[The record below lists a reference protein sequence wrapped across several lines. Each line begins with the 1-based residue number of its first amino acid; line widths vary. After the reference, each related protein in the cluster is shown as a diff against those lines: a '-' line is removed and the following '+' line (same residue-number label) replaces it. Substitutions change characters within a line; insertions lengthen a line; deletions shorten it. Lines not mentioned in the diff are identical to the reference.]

1 MPVMNLIGKPAK
13 EKSPVGVN
21 PTGLLFKNYK
31 I

>member
-21 PTGLLFKNYK
+21 PTRLLFKK
-31 I
+31 L